1 MLGVGSTVPV
11 VRASVMKEGEETEQ
25 LGRGVAAPGALP
37 GATVQACVIEVVEG
51 PSEKQTW
58 SSQGERCAIGSHERN
73 DLVLADRT
81 VSRFH
86 CEIRLCEDG
95 ATVVDLGSRNGTI
108 VDGVPVMEAW
118 LRDGSILRL
127 GETSL
132 QVRFASEAH
141 SIKLSPRTRFGTLV
155 GRSVAMRATFAQ
167 LEAAARTDGTV
178 LVVGE
183 TGTGKEEVAHSLHE
197 ASERADGPFIV
208 VDCGAM
214 PEGLLESELF
224 GHERGAFTGAL
235 ATRVG
240 AFEAAHGGTI
250 FLDEIGEMPIEL
262 QPRLLRVLERREV
275 RRVGSNA
282 TRTVDVR
289 VVAATNRDLRTE
301 VNEGRFREDLYYRL
315 AVLEIEL
322 PPLRERPE
330 DIPLIAE
337 SLLDRMHVDD
347 DARAVVT
354 DEVLAGLTRGSW
366 PGNVRQLRNY
376 LAHLVALREP
386 PRGPAMAESGA
397 SIVDA
402 RVPYEQARRDAL
414 LDFERR
420 YLVSLLALHE
430 DNVAEAARTAG
441 MNRAYLYR
449 LLHRHGLR

>member
-1 MLGVGSTVPV
+1 MLGMGSLVPV
-11 VRASVMKEGEETEQ
+11 LVKDGEETEQ

-37 GATVQACVIEVVEG
+37 GATVQACAIEVVEG

-58 SSQGERCAIGSHERN
+58 SSHGERCAIGSHERN
-73 DLVLADRT
+73 DLVLSDRT

-95 ATVVDLGSRNGTI
+95 ATVADLGSRNGTI

-118 LRDGSILRL
+118 LRDGSILRV

-132 QVRFASEAH
+132 QVRFASEGH
-141 SIKLSPRTRFGTLV
+141 TIKLSPRTRFGTLV

-178 LVVGE
+178 LVIGE

-197 ASERADGPFIV
+197 ASSRADGPFIV

-235 ATRVG
+235 TTRVG
-240 AFEAAHGGTI
+240 AFEAANGGTI

-262 QPRLLRVLERREV
+262 QPRLLRALERREV

-289 VVAATNRDLRTE
+289 VIAATNRELRTE

-337 SLLDRMHVDD
+337 ALLDRMHLDD
-347 DARAVVT
+347 EARSVVT
-354 DEVLAGLTRGSW
+354 DEVLAGLARGSW

-386 PRGPAMAESGA
+386 PRGPVMAESGA
-397 SIVDA
+397 SVVDA

-420 YLVSLLALHE
+420 YLVSLLSLHG